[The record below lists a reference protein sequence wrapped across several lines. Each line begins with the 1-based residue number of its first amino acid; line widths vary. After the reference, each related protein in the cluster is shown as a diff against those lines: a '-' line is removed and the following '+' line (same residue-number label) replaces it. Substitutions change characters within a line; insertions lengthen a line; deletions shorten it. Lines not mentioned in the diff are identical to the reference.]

1 LHKSFQKL
9 KITQNQN
16 RRKISK
22 TKFKNWKIKSQN
34 FQYFPNK
41 EMNKKM
47 KRQLSRQVRAKKT
60 ILTTLIKMEAI
71 ATKEQAGTSA
81 EK

>member
-1 LHKSFQKL
+1 
-9 KITQNQN
+9 
-16 RRKISK
+16 
-22 TKFKNWKIKSQN
+22 
-34 FQYFPNK
+34 
-41 EMNKKM
+41 MKK
-47 KRQLSRQVRAKKT
+47 QLNRQVRAKKT